1 MKVACLV
8 VAVALAAAAAGEES
22 KRERNNF
29 LDVFAVQSTTTYT
42 VISASTSTVF
52 YSCLSG
58 SYTALICKGRK
69 RKSTRAFRNLDSI
82 DGDAS
87 LDSISLDSSSDAMGP
102 AATDRDDSVAANRF
116 GYTVWTTSKTTS
128 TVTLLYTNTASTI
141 KISYYC
147 DAGGVNYPPGC

>member
-1 MKVACLV
+1 MVL
-8 VAVALAAAAAGEES
+8 
-22 KRERNNF
+22 F
-29 LDVFAVQSTTTYT
+29 L
-42 VISASTSTVF
+42 
-52 YSCLSG
+52 
-58 SYTALICKGRK
+58 
-69 RKSTRAFRNLDSI
+69 SI

-87 LDSISLDSSSDAMGP
+87 LDSISLDSSSDAMEP